1 MHVYDPLL
9 VSKIRRAFK
18 KAGKE
23 ASEQEKAAFLDQL
36 LELKVPV
43 LQRSSGRIAKI
54 LTGAK
59 PVESLL
65 ESAAR
70 PARRSS
76 SLPPVVRKIRRSF
89 RERFE
94 VYWAMQEDHLSKNFT
109 ADELPKL
116 LKMFEAC
123 LIDYFRKRKD
133 AEAYRPG
140 QSKQIIQES
149 YDRKTNT

>member
-1 MHVYDPLL
+1 MNETPEIMHVYDPLL

-76 SLPPVVRKIRRSF
+76 SLPPVVIKIRTSF
-89 RERFE
+89 RERSEIYCAFHAATLCTTFSSTLNP
-94 VYWAMQEDHLSKNFT
+94 YSSK
-109 ADELPKL
+109 L
-116 LKMFEAC
+116 
-123 LIDYFRKRKD
+123 
-133 AEAYRPG
+133 
-140 QSKQIIQES
+140 
-149 YDRKTNT
+149 